1 VTGGE
6 LRGQRVVLTP
16 TAAQDAPALRAIH
29 ASEEVARWWDDPP
42 PEFPDLA
49 DDEVELFTIHH
60 AGEIAGLIQVY
71 EETDPKYRYA
81 GLDLFVAA
89 AHQRQGVGSEAIALL
104 IAELC
109 ERRGHHRLTIDPA
122 AANAAAI
129 ACYGKLGFRP
139 VGVLHRAERDRDG
152 RGWHDQLLME
162 LVRDNR

>member
-1 VTGGE
+1 MSGGE
-6 LRGQRVVLTP
+6 LRGRRVVLTP
-16 TAAQDAPALRAIH
+16 TTAQDAPVLRAIH
-29 ASEEVARWWDDPP
+29 GSEEVARWWDDPP
-42 PEFPDLA
+42 PDFPELD
-49 DDEVELFTIHH
+49 DDEVELFTIRH

-71 EETDPKYRYA
+71 EERDPKYRYA

-89 AHQRQGVGSEAIALL
+89 GHQRQGVGSEAIALL
-104 IAELC
+104 IDELC

-122 AANAAAI
+122 ADNAAAI
-129 ACYGKLGFRP
+129 ACYAKVGFQP